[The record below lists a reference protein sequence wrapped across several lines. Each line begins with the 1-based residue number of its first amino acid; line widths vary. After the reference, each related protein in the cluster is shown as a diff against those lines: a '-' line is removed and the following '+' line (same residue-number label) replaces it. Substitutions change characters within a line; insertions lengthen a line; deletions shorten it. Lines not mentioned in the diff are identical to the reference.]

1 MTLACTSR
9 AAAIPEAHMA
19 TFRFTAFAALAA
31 AVALAPT
38 IGTAHA
44 KGAKEYFAET
54 YRFDKPM
61 NGYEGFSGAYHCSYV
76 KTPKTVCN
84 AGGKCKK
91 VWELLQTCQ

>member
-1 MTLACTSR
+1 
-9 AAAIPEAHMA
+9 MA
-19 TFRFTAFAALAA
+19 TYRLTAIAVLAA
-31 AVALAPT
+31 AVASAPM

-44 KGAKEYFAET
+44 KGAKEYFSET